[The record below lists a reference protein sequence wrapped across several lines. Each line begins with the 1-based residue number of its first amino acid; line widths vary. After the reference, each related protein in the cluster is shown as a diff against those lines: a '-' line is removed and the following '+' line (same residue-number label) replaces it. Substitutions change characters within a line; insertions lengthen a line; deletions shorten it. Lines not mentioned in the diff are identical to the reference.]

1 MKKYRTEL
9 LSPAGNF
16 EKLKAALLYGADA
29 AYLAFNRFGM
39 RSAADNF
46 TLEELSE
53 AAKYA
58 HERGKKIYLTLN
70 TMPHGDE
77 YISLRDFLR
86 EIKNFGIDGV
96 IVADLGVLAEVKK
109 ILPDMEIHIST
120 QAGIVSPESAA
131 AYVALGAKR
140 VVLARELS
148 FPEIAARLGKK
159 ENTVKTAYHR
169 AIKRFRKE
177 KGDRWL

>member
-29 AYLAFNRFGM
+29 AYLAYNRFGM

-46 TLEELSE
+46 TLEELF
-53 AAKYA
+53 AAAQYA

-77 YISLRDFLR
+77 YGWVDDILMANTWSKWLTFLHTKTELDDGLECTIIDYEDPTYDFL
-86 EIKNFGIDGV
+86 
-96 IVADLGVLAEVKK
+96 
-109 ILPDMEIHIST
+109 
-120 QAGIVSPESAA
+120 
-131 AYVALGAKR
+131 Y
-140 VVLARELS
+140 
-148 FPEIAARLGKK
+148 
-159 ENTVKTAYHR
+159 Y
-169 AIKRFRKE
+169 
-177 KGDRWL
+177 